1 MQEAPSSTP
10 GSTFPAAPLLQ
21 DNLVVSPT
29 KVKKAVMSFPA
40 GSAGGPDGLLPQHL
54 KDLVSPTLGEV
65 GASFVE
71 ALASFVSQLISG
83 NVSHPVAPF
92 FFGARLLGL
101 NKPDGGVRPIA
112 VGRTLRRLAA
122 KCLGNSVFEEMDSLL
137 FPLQVGYGTR
147 LGAEG
152 AVHAARAYLT
162 QLHLGNLMLKLD
174 FQNAFNSIRRDVI
187 LKEVLVKAPKVYP
200 LAYSAY
206 RFPSFLLYGNST
218 ILSTEGVQQGDPLG
232 PLLFCLGIHDLISSL
247 QSQFRVFYLD
257 DGTLGGTLDEVSA
270 DLALIESQAPLLGLI
285 LNQAKSE
292 VICANKDTMSSILT
306 SFPALHPSDP
316 RHAILLRS
324 PIGGIEAIED
334 TIKAKVADLQR
345 LGERLPLLEAH
356 DSLCLLL
363 SAFAIPKV
371 LYILRT
377 APCFLSPSLDHFDSL
392 QRSLIES
399 ICNIELSDASWLQAS
414 LPINGGGLG
423 IRSVAM
429 LAPLAY
435 LASAAGSAPISQA
448 ILPAGMTPSLP
459 SIQAQALVKWGKW
472 VDESVK
478 PPIGVAATKQKT

>member
-1 MQEAPSSTP
+1 M
-10 GSTFPAAPLLQ
+10 
-21 DNLVVSPT
+21 VSPT
-29 KVKKAVMSFPA
+29 EVKKVVMSFPA
-40 GSAGGPDGLLPQHL
+40 GSAGGPDVLLPQHL
-54 KDLVSPTLGEV
+54 KDLVSPLLGEV
-65 GASFVE
+65 GASFVA

-83 NVSHPVAPF
+83 NVPYPVAPF

-101 NKPDGGVRPIA
+101 NKPDRGVRPIA
-112 VGRTLRRLAA
+112 VGCTLRRLAA
-122 KCLGNSVFEEMDSLL
+122 KCLGNSVFEEMGSLL

-162 QLHLGNLMLKLD
+162 QLHPGNLMLKLD

-200 LAYSAY
+200 LAYSTY
-206 RFPSFLLYGNST
+206 RFSSFLFYGNST
-218 ILSTEGVQQGDPLG
+218 ILCAEGVQQGDPLG
-232 PLLFCLGIHDLISSL
+232 PLLFCLGIHDVISSF
-247 QSQFRVFYLD
+247 QSQFSVFYLD

-306 SFPALHPSDP
+306 SFPTLNPFDP
-316 RHAILLRS
+316 RHLLGS

-356 DSLCLLL
+356 DSLCLLR

-371 LYILRT
+371 LYILST
-377 APCFLSPSLDHFDSL
+377 APCFLSPSLDCFDSL

-399 ICNIELSDASWLQAS
+399 ICNIQLSDASWLQAS
-414 LPINGGGLG
+414 LPINSRGLG
-423 IRSVAM
+423 IRSAAM
-429 LAPLAY
+429 LAPSAH

-448 ILPAGMTPSLP
+448 ILPAHMTPSLP
-459 SIQAQALVKWGKW
+459 SIQAQALVK
-472 VDESVK
+472 
-478 PPIGVAATKQKT
+478 